1 MIFLSATSGEL
12 AILDWIQEH
21 MRCDVLDWFLPRF
34 TLLAN
39 SGIFWVFV
47 TLLLLS
53 IKPYRSWGVEMAIA
67 PYALPIHWHG
77 VLKPLIAR
85 VRPFDANPA
94 APLIA
99 TPPTDYSLSFRPYL
113 FVIRGCYRFA
123 VPQKKLGRH
132 CRDYGLYYCLFPY
145 LFIFSLP
152 QRRAGRHDFGHRYWC
167 SGPTI
172 ACKLCKKKR
181 PRAER
186 ITHGYPRTFT
196 KCTKRLPLFRRGRG
210 HA

>member
-67 PYALPIHWHG
+67 LTLCLFIGNG

-94 APLIA
+94 ALLIA
-99 TPPTDYSLSFRPYL
+99 TPPTDYSFPSGHTYSSFAAATVLL
-113 FVIRGCYRFA
+113 FHK
-123 VPQKKLGRH
+123 KKLGRY

-152 QRRAGRHDFGHRYWC
+152 QRRAGRHDFGHRHWR
-167 SGPTI
+167 SGP
-172 ACKLCKKKR
+172 L
-181 PRAER
+181 
-186 ITHGYPRTFT
+186 
-196 KCTKRLPLFRRGRG
+196 
-210 HA
+210 

>member
-67 PYALPIHWHG
+67 LTLCLFIGNG

-99 TPPTDYSLSFRPYL
+99 TPPTDYSFPSGHTYSSFAAATVLLFHKKSRGAIAVIMASIIAFSRIYL
-113 FVIRGCYRFA
+113 YFHYPSDVLAGMILGIAIGALAHYS
-123 VPQKKLGRH
+123 VQIVQKKRH
-132 CRDYGLYYCLFPY
+132 AQKG
-145 LFIFSLP
+145 
-152 QRRAGRHDFGHRYWC
+152 
-167 SGPTI
+167 
-172 ACKLCKKKR
+172 
-181 PRAER
+181 
-186 ITHGYPRTFT
+186 
-196 KCTKRLPLFRRGRG
+196 
-210 HA
+210 